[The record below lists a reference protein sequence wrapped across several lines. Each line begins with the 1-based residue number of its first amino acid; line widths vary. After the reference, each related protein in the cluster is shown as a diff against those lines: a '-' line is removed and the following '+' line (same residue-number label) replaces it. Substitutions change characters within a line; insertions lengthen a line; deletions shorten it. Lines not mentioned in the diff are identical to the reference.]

1 MEVKIEIIAPETLS
15 EILDE
20 EISKTECSSTESNEV
35 FRTSVSTD
43 HEISPLEYSKPTGPF
58 DPGQS
63 AIKTEMVK
71 EESSPSPIDN
81 AENLQKFK
89 MIECPMC
96 YEQFI
101 SLDLVNEH
109 FLARHSRPSLDNNYK
124 KFNEGIQP
132 VPKPKRVK
140 YSCCDCEFIGKDKN
154 DINKHRLNVHLTEKR
169 FKCNQCD
176 YKTNRSGALKIHM
189 LRVHH
194 HKR

>member
-1 MEVKIEIIAPETLS
+1 MEVKIEIIATETLP

-35 FRTSVSTD
+35 FRTSESPD
-43 HEISPLEYSKPTGPF
+43 HEI

-71 EESSPSPIDN
+71 EESSPSQNDN